1 MVVLT
6 DTALTHVSDKCSVAQ
21 AHTGDFS
28 EFSPFCDNW
37 KYNSNTL
44 SLWKPN
50 KEKACMYS
58 GGQGVILIMSVSVT
72 LKDFARRNLA
82 HLTI

>member
-21 AHTGDFS
+21 AHTRDFS

-50 KEKACMYS
+50 KEKACTLE
-58 GGQGVILIMSVSVT
+58 GGG
-72 LKDFARRNLA
+72 
-82 HLTI
+82 